1 MNMKKI
7 LTLLILL
14 VGFQQLVFAQANN
27 MSIFPDSISGCT
39 NKLYIYV
46 TNGSLPESNG
56 ALTVNWGDGTIDTI
70 NFTIP
75 VANNYFYHIA
85 EHGYLVP
92 GNYTTVT
99 TGYSGTSASFFSAG
113 TGIITPVQALSAA
126 TCGYMYVSTYQS
138 SPSMVNYTNAP
149 LDFIDSNGVV
159 TTIAGSTLNNGYYQ
173 GLNPL
178 TAPYTVMVNPAWLS
192 ANGLIQTSA
201 NITITSFNPSGMAI
215 PGQGSFTVSCNVPA
229 ANPDFAIA
237 YQWAF
242 NFVAPLQSG
251 NLHVQICNLACS
263 DTSNAS
269 VQIVMPPNFIPTTTY
284 LTNPAIT
291 GNLLTFDLLNLS
303 DCASLNIPFTFPG
316 TTPAG
321 TVFNFV
327 TTVFNVNDSYLFNN
341 CDTVYGLVRNSYD
354 PNFKDVDKYVYI
366 DVNTIETLNYVV
378 HFQND
383 GNSAAMNVIVQD
395 TIDAKLDLATF
406 RLIAADHAV
415 SVNINPTTRVVT
427 FSFNGINLLPSS
439 QNLAAS
445 QGFFTYSIR
454 ELPGLAMQSE
464 IKNTA
469 YIYFDFNPAIVT
481 NTTSNTNSAVGI
493 NENENTLLTVYPN
506 PANKSISFVGA
517 DVDKATIFD
526 LSGKKIVTLASVI
539 NNNIPCNELENGVY
553 TIILTTDKG
562 QFTQRLIIQH

>member
-1 MNMKKI
+1 MKKI

-27 MSIFPDSISGCT
+27 MSIFPDSIQGCS

-46 TNGSLPESNG
+46 TNGAIPESNG
-56 ALTVNWGDGTIDTI
+56 VLTVNWGDGTIDTI

-75 VANNYFYHIA
+75 LANNYFYHIA

-99 TGYSGTSASFFSAG
+99 TGYSGTSASFFSPG
-113 TGIITPVQALSAA
+113 TGIITPVQALNAA
-126 TCGYMYVSTYQS
+126 TCGYMYASVYQTVPST
-138 SPSMVNYTNAP
+138 VNYANAP

-178 TAPYTVMVNPAWLS
+178 NAPYTVMVNPAWLTI
-192 ANGLIQTSA
+192 NGLIQTSA

-215 PGQGSFTVSCNVPA
+215 PGQASFTISCNVPA
-229 ANPDFAIA
+229 ANPDFAIT

-251 NLHVQICNLACS
+251 NLQLQICNLACS

-269 VQIVMPPNFIPTTTY
+269 VQIVMPLNFVPTTTN
-284 LTNPAIT
+284 LTNANIT
-291 GNLLTFDLLNLS
+291 GNMLTFDLLNLS
-303 DCASLNIPFTFPG
+303 NCSSLNIPFTFPG

-327 TTVFNVNDSYLFNN
+327 TTVFNINDSYSFNN
-341 CDTVYGLVRNSYD
+341 SDTVYGLVRNSYD

-366 DVNTIETLNYVV
+366 DVNTVETLNYVV

-383 GNSAAMNVIVQD
+383 GNFQAINVVVQD
-395 TIDAKLDLATF
+395 TIDTKLDLTTF
-406 RLIAADHAV
+406 QLVASQHAV
-415 SVNINPTTRVVT
+415 SVNINPATRVVT

-439 QNLAAS
+439 QNLAGS
-445 QGFFTYSIR
+445 QGFFSYSIR

-469 YIYFDFNPAIVT
+469 YIYFDFNPAIIT

-517 DVDKATIFD
+517 NVEKGIIFD

-539 NNNIPCNELENGVY
+539 NNSIPCNELENGVY

>member
-1 MNMKKI
+1 M
-7 LTLLILL
+7 
-14 VGFQQLVFAQANN
+14 
-27 MSIFPDSISGCT
+27 
-39 NKLYIYV
+39 
-46 TNGSLPESNG
+46 
-56 ALTVNWGDGTIDTI
+56 
-70 NFTIP
+70 
-75 VANNYFYHIA
+75 
-85 EHGYLVP
+85 
-92 GNYTTVT
+92 
-99 TGYSGTSASFFSAG
+99 
-113 TGIITPVQALSAA
+113 
-126 TCGYMYVSTYQS
+126 
-138 SPSMVNYTNAP
+138 
-149 LDFIDSNGVV
+149 
-159 TTIAGSTLNNGYYQ
+159 
-173 GLNPL
+173 
-178 TAPYTVMVNPAWLS
+178 
-192 ANGLIQTSA
+192 
-201 NITITSFNPSGMAI
+201 
-215 PGQGSFTVSCNVPA
+215 
-229 ANPDFAIA
+229 
-237 YQWAF
+237 
-242 NFVAPLQSG
+242 
-251 NLHVQICNLACS
+251 
-263 DTSNAS
+263 
-269 VQIVMPPNFIPTTTY
+269 
-284 LTNPAIT
+284 
-291 GNLLTFDLLNLS
+291 
-303 DCASLNIPFTFPG
+303 
-316 TTPAG
+316 
-321 TVFNFV
+321 
-327 TTVFNVNDSYLFNN
+327 NDSYLFNN

-439 QNLAAS
+439 QNSAAS

-526 LSGKKIVTLASVI
+526 LSGKKIVTLS
-539 NNNIPCNELENGVY
+539 
-553 TIILTTDKG
+553 IITYLVMNLKMG
-562 QFTQRLIIQH
+562 FIQLF